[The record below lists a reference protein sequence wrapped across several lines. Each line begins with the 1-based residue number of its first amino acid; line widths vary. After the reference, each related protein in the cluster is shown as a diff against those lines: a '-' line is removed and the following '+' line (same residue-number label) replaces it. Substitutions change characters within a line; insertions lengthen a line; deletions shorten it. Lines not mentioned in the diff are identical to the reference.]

1 MESSRNRS
9 PIAREAILEAT
20 AELIREHGV
29 SGTSISDVVA
39 RSGTSAGA
47 IYHHFGSKGRLVL
60 EVGRN
65 AVAAPMTMIMQTSPS
80 LSPADLFRA
89 AFDQVALSEHTAALL
104 LQIWSGAQ
112 SDLALARLL
121 QSEFAAMQVTV
132 EGFVRYWCAEHSP
145 GTDARELVNVL
156 IGLVMGYAVQRS
168 LGIDSDPNRYRE
180 LGATL
185 ILRAIEPAQPAA

>member
-1 MESSRNRS
+1 MDSSRTRS

-20 AELIREHGV
+20 TELIRERGV

-60 EVGRN
+60 EVGRS
-65 AVAAPMTMIMQTSPS
+65 AVAAPMAMIMQTSPS

-89 AFDQVALSEHTAALL
+89 AFDQVARSEHIAALL

-112 SDLALARLL
+112 YDPALAKLL
-121 QSEFAAMQVTV
+121 QNEVTAMHATV
-132 EGFVRYWCAEHSP
+132 EGFVRAWCADHSP
-145 GTDARELVNVL
+145 GADPKDVVKVL

-168 LGIDSDPNRYRE
+168 LGIDGDPIEYRE
-180 LGATL
+180 LGAAL
-185 ILRAIEPAQPAA
+185 IERATDPASASV

>member
-1 MESSRNRS
+1 MEPSRPRS
-9 PIAREAILEAT
+9 PIAREAILEAAT
-20 AELIREHGV
+20 ELIRERGV

-65 AVAAPMTMIMQTSPS
+65 AVAAPMAMIMQTSPS

-89 AFDQVALSEHTAALL
+89 AFDQVARSEHVATLL
-104 LQIWSGAQ
+104 LQFWSGAQ
-112 SDLALARLL
+112 TDQALARLL
-121 QSEFAAMQVTV
+121 KSEFGAMRATV
-132 EGFVRYWCAEHSP
+132 EGFVQRWCLEHSP
-145 GTDARELVNVL
+145 NTDPKALVSVL
-156 IGLVMGYAVQRS
+156 VGLVMGYAVQRS
-168 LGIDSDPNRYRE
+168 LKVDGDPIEYRE

-185 ILRAIEPAQPAA
+185 IQRVIDPASASV